1 MANPLYRQH
10 FISIND
16 LSTAQLEFLLALAL
30 QLKQQ
35 PQADLLDGRLIG
47 SCFLNRLHEPVCH
60 LKLLSSGWAVKLLVL
75 LMVPIPVPRREK
87 RLLILPELSVIMQMQ
102 L

>member
-47 SCFLNRLHEPVCH
+47 SCFFEP
-60 LKLLSSGWAVKLLVL
+60 S
-75 LMVPIPVPRREK
+75 K
-87 RLLILPELSVIMQMQ
+87 RLLIPPELSVIMQMQ